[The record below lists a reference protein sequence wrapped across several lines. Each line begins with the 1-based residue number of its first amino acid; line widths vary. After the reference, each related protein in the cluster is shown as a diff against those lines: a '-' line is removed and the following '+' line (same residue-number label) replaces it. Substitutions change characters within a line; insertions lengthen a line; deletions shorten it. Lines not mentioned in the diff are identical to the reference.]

1 LGLCLDSSSP
11 GPIHGAPVRAHR
23 VLVVGGGLAGLSV
36 GIALARAGS
45 HVEIVEKNDQWSDVG
60 AGMYLP
66 GNAHRALEGLGIGP
80 DVRDRSFGVKHQ
92 VFRDHRGHDLAE
104 VDLEEVWGGVGPCL
118 ALTRSELHG
127 ALREAAHDIDL
138 RMGVEV
144 ARIDQSGDAVRVEFT
159 DGSNGQFDLL
169 VGADGIRSSIRRQ
182 MPGQTDP
189 SPVGQVSWRFI
200 ADSSDAFNDWTVM
213 LGGARTFLAVPVGEG
228 RVYCYLDL
236 STQNAEDPTDG
247 DPRRLIDLFRD
258 FAAPAADLVLAAER
272 SPVYFGAIE
281 EVVADDWVVGR
292 VVLVG
297 DAAHATSPNMAQ
309 GAAMAFEDGAVL
321 ARCLTDL
328 GTVQD
333 ALEAYVARRLP
344 RIRWVQDQTHRRD
357 KIRSLPA
364 PVRNLSLRLAGEKIY
379 RSNYEPL
386 MSEP

>member
-1 LGLCLDSSSP
+1 
-11 GPIHGAPVRAHR
+11 
-23 VLVVGGGLAGLSV
+23 
-36 GIALARAGS
+36 
-45 HVEIVEKNDQWSDVG
+45 
-60 AGMYLP
+60 
-66 GNAHRALEGLGIGP
+66 
-80 DVRDRSFGVKHQ
+80 
-92 VFRDHRGHDLAE
+92 
-104 VDLEEVWGGVGPCL
+104 
-118 ALTRSELHG
+118 
-127 ALREAAHDIDL
+127 
-138 RMGVEV
+138 
-144 ARIDQSGDAVRVEFT
+144 
-159 DGSNGQFDLL
+159 
-169 VGADGIRSSIRRQ
+169 
-182 MPGQTDP
+182 
-189 SPVGQVSWRFI
+189 
-200 ADSSDAFNDWTVM
+200 
-213 LGGARTFLAVPVGEG
+213 VGEG